1 VASCWPPGH
10 PPPRGHLATA
20 AKMTTMDELD
30 RAFSFLGDHQQGIS
44 PMLPRKGAPE
54 ILCATFKD
62 FAAHYFQ
69 DKSPEA
75 TREHP
80 TWIHACCMRCPPPPP
95 PRGVVARQPPGGEGG
110 EGGLYRPFASR
121 YDWQEVT
128 MFSVA
133 NLRRLGGSYYALPLG
148 GVPIAAS
155 QPPDMRFTPPY
166 LSTCT

>member
-1 VASCWPPGH
+1 VSIQHGYMHAACVAPLPLPRAALLLANPPGE
-10 PPPRGHLATA
+10 R
-20 AKMTTMDELD
+20 
-30 RAFSFLGDHQQGIS
+30 
-44 PMLPRKGAPE
+44 
-54 ILCATFKD
+54 
-62 FAAHYFQ
+62 
-69 DKSPEA
+69 
-75 TREHP
+75 
-80 TWIHACCMRCPPPPP
+80 
-95 PRGVVARQPPGGEGG
+95 GG